1 METGRAVEVKY
12 VPVQVE
18 EGVADVVFESETIP
32 LNEQALQPMADLRT
46 NFAETAF
53 FYPQL
58 RTNEQGEVAF
68 SFTMPQSLTRWN
80 FRGYSHTKDMM
91 TGMLDAT
98 AVTAKEFMLT
108 PNMPRFVRVGDKTQ
122 IAAGIA
128 NLTGK
133 AIKGTAVFTLFDPM
147 TEKIISTGRQKFSV
161 EAGKTA
167 SVSFRF
173 DVTDRYE
180 LLGVR
185 IVADGGT
192 FSDGEQ
198 HLLPVLS
205 DKEYI
210 TETLAMPVRGEET
223 RTFLLDSLFNDRG
236 IYRQSGM
243 VCRTSPACTE

>member
-1 METGRAVEVKY
+1 
-12 VPVQVE
+12 
-18 EGVADVVFESETIP
+18 
-32 LNEQALQPMADLRT
+32 MADLRT

-133 AIKGTAVFTLFDPM
+133 AIKGTAVFTLFDPT

-161 EAGKTA
+161 EAGRQHRL
-167 SVSFRF
+167 VSG
-173 DVTDRYE
+173 
-180 LLGVR
+180 L
-185 IVADGGT
+185 
-192 FSDGEQ
+192 
-198 HLLPVLS
+198 
-205 DKEYI
+205 
-210 TETLAMPVRGEET
+210 M
-223 RTFLLDSLFNDRG
+223 
-236 IYRQSGM
+236 
-243 VCRTSPACTE
+243 